1 MLCKLYLNK
10 LFTKI
15 VLRQW
20 GIRIFFNE
28 NLTRPHRIHIK
39 NNSTWIIGINLK
51 SQTITY
57 LGNTEE

>member
-20 GIRIFFNE
+20 GIHIFFNE
-28 NLTRPHRIHIK
+28 NLTRPHRINIK